1 MKKKILYTGVH
12 GREANMEIAKTLLSK
27 EKPYAQTATLNIVNT
42 EEVDIAF
49 VKPFPG
55 KSFVQEIVN
64 AEHVKRSVAAF
75 DKHLAEQTRKV
86 LEAKGFT
93 FENEGDF
100 KLFCR
105 DRLTVVSFED
115 NEFRKEM
122 YLDLKSPEEPGT
134 LLFRFSTE
142 ITTKYDNG
150 VLTTTFG

>member
-1 MKKKILYTGVH
+1 MKKKILFTGDY
-12 GREANMEIAKTLLSK
+12 GREKAMSAARIMLDSNKAHVEVLKQRVGK
-27 EKPYAQTATLNIVNT
+27 EGAAGAA
-42 EEVDIAF
+42 DC
-49 VKPFPG
+49 
-55 KSFVQEIVN
+55 KSFVQDIIN

-93 FENEGDF
+93 FESEGDF

-115 NEFRKEM
+115 NEFKKEM

-142 ITTKYDNG
+142 VTTRYDNG